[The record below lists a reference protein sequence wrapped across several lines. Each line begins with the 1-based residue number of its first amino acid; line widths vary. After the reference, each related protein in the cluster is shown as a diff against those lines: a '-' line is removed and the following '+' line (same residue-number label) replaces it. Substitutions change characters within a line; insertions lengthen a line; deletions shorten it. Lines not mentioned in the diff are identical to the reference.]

1 MRLPGIIK
9 ALAMPQ
15 NSHPC
20 VAEMKGDFKSNEA
33 YCSKQ
38 GELVKMGRE
47 PAQGQRN
54 DIIAV
59 KRLIDSGKRPME
71 IADEYEEHFGTVA
84 KFDGFLNRYHSY
96 KRRKLLQDDR
106 SMPDVIIK
114 WGPPRTGKTAWCD
127 DEFGTSG
134 WQRVPGKGVKWFNNC
149 DCDVVLFDDVKINEI
164 PPIGAILEL
173 TDRYLV
179 DVDSKYGGLIPWK
192 PKTVVFT
199 SNYHPREWWNL
210 NGIMPSFEAF
220 MSRVKSCE
228 HVTEP
233 YIRRPKHAT
242 EAEARKCDTGP
253 GEEEADDGNQQEDQ
267 RSGEEILQQE
277 CRDQAVDQDT

>member
-1 MRLPGIIK
+1 MVNITHATSETSETKSKNRTFRRFVATIFGKDGAIPVPPEWDQLSQKLEFFAYGHETCPSNGRPHLQCYGYTKTPMRLPGIIK

-199 SNYHPREWWNL
+199 SNYP
-210 NGIMPSFEAF
+210 
-220 MSRVKSCE
+220 
-228 HVTEP
+228 
-233 YIRRPKHAT
+233 
-242 EAEARKCDTGP
+242 P
-253 GEEEADDGNQQEDQ
+253 G
-267 RSGEEILQQE
+267 S
-277 CRDQAVDQDT
+277 